1 MDHLLVCT
9 CGEVMVKSLN
19 GTTKIR
25 AKIFVFRDG
34 KAYAVCKG
42 CNREVSAPVK
52 LDQPEVS
59 SLLAKSRLP
68 RLFLKDK

>member
-1 MDHLLVCT
+1 MDHLLVCR
-9 CGEVMVKSLN
+9 CGEVMVKSSN

-34 KAYAVCKG
+34 ESYAVCKG
-42 CNREVSAPVK
+42 CNREVQAPVR
-52 LDQPEVS
+52 LDQSEVS

-68 RLFLKDK
+68 KLFLRDK